1 MSRNKRAHTPS
12 PEASSKQ
19 RKQEDR
25 EEIEIDDGNI
35 HDLVKIYC
43 SQGKDGK
50 DLPGNL
56 QGIAINDWDVS
67 RVTNMYSLFE
77 GKKHFNESIND
88 WDVSRVTNMMSMF
101 HECEKFNQPLDR
113 WADKVR
119 HVRTTECM
127 FGYCTA
133 FNQNI
138 NNWKLTEI
146 RRMGA
151 MFAGCAAFNQPVD
164 KLPGRHLEE
173 AVAMLQWC
181 VNFNQPMNSF
191 RIPPAVSF
199 LFDGCHA
206 FNQPLDRWSD
216 QIHQQ
221 SDCHFLFRNCTSF
234 HQDLSTW
241 QLPPGLA
248 VGHLFQGCPLM
259 LQHRAFQP
267 FVHGQNDVYEIHKV
281 ANKVNT
287 DALVAL
293 LRAYVNREPK
303 EFNGEKTI
311 GLMRNIITDCL
322 KTRSQRKKDKE
333 IKEGY
338 DREEALHYLQ
348 LVYDERLHGLD
359 YANRPVWERR
369 IYWYCLM
376 FVMQQPI
383 AFQKLYVSSFLDSC
397 LIANGQ
403 GHINPDEISCTNGV
417 LERIYMSLEEPC
429 TGGLSVPGSDPKMKR
444 AYNAILDILLSPKR
458 VQAYIQEYMD
468 PYINDV
474 NQEEFTED
482 EKEEHRKTVRHALET
497 RFHLKEKPHEIDDL
511 LEKWLEPSFGMVGGR
526 RKKHYTNKNT
536 NKNKNKTKNK
546 NKNKT
551 KKRRRA

>member
-1 MSRNKRAHTPS
+1 MSRKRERSPS
-12 PEASSKQ
+12 SHASTK
-19 RKQEDR
+19 RPHMEV
-25 EEIEIDDGNI
+25 IDDSNI

-43 SQGKDGK
+43 RQGKDGK
-50 DLPGNL
+50 DLPENL

-67 RVTNMYSLFE
+67 RVTNMYSLFDDE
-77 GKKHFNESIND
+77 HNFNKFNESIND

-101 HECEKFNQPLDR
+101 HECKNFNQPLDR
-113 WADKVR
+113 WANKVHR
-119 HVRTTECM
+119 VRTTEGM
-127 FGYCTA
+127 FAYCES

-138 NNWKLTEI
+138 NNWKLTAI
-146 RRMGA
+146 RRMGG
-151 MFAGCAAFNQPVD
+151 MFAYCTSFNQPVD
-164 KLPGRHLEE
+164 KLPGPHLEE
-173 AVAMLQWC
+173 AVAMLQGC
-181 VNFNQPMNSF
+181 VQFNQPMNSF
-191 RIPPAVSF
+191 RIPPGIIF

-206 FNQPLDRWSD
+206 FNQPLNRWSD
-216 QIHQQ
+216 RIQQ
-221 SDCHFLFRNCTSF
+221 SDCYSLFRNCTSF

-241 QLPPGLA
+241 QLPLGLE
-248 VGHLFQGCPLM
+248 VSNLFQGCPLM
-259 LQHRAFQP
+259 LQHRVYQP

-303 EFNGEKTI
+303 EFNGEKTL
-311 GLMRNIITDCL
+311 GLMRNIITDCI
-322 KTRSQRKKDKE
+322 KTRSHREKDKE
-333 IKEGY
+333 RKEGY

-348 LVYDERLHGLD
+348 LVYHNRLHGLD
-359 YANRPVWERR
+359 YDNRPLWEKR
-369 IYWYCLM
+369 IYWDCLM

-403 GHINPDEISCTNGV
+403 GHINPDEISCANGV

-444 AYNAILDILLSPKR
+444 AYHAILDILLSSKR
-458 VQAYIQEYMD
+458 AQAYIQEYMD

-474 NQEEFTED
+474 NQEEFTKD

-497 RFHLKEKPHEIDDL
+497 RFHLKEKQDEIDEL
-511 LEKWLEPSFGMVGGR
+511 LDKWLEPSFAMVGGR
-526 RKKHYTNKNT
+526 RKKHYTNTNKNKR
-536 NKNKNKTKNK
+536 KNKNKT
-546 NKNKT
+546 KT